1 MAELALVVIAA
12 ALVNNLVLV
21 QTLGVDALFG
31 ASGHIKTAIGTA
43 FVTGFVLT
51 IASLVT
57 HVVER
62 YVLVPLEMPYLRLVA
77 FVVVVSVAV
86 QCADVVARRTSPRA
100 TQLLGVQAPLVT
112 ANSAVLGVALLNS
125 TASRSLVAALFYGVG
140 AAIGFGLALVLFA
153 GLRERLAHADV
164 PVPFRG
170 AAIAFVTAGILSLAF
185 LGFAGFA
192 RL

>member
-21 QTLGVDALFG
+21 QSLGVDALFG
-31 ASGHIKTAIGTA
+31 ASGRVETALGTA
-43 FVTGFVLT
+43 FATGLVLT
-51 IASLVT
+51 IAAVVT
-57 HVVER
+57 HIVEL
-62 YVLVPLEMPYLRLVA
+62 YVLAPFELPYLRLIA
-77 FVVVVSVAV
+77 FMVVVALAV
-86 QCADVVARRTSPRA
+86 HCMDAIARRTPSLTA
-100 TQLLGVQAPLVT
+100 QLLGAQAPLVT
-112 ANSAVLGVALLNS
+112 ANSVVLGVALLNS
-125 TASRSLVAALFYGVG
+125 TASRSLVAALFYAVG
-140 AAIGFGLALVLFA
+140 AALGFGLALVLFA
-153 GLRERLAHADV
+153 GLRERLAQSDV

>member
-21 QTLGVDALFG
+21 QSLGVCPLFS
-31 ASGHIKTAIGTA
+31 ASGRVETAIGTA
-43 FVTGFVLT
+43 LVTGLVLT
-51 IASLVT
+51 IAAALT

-62 YVLVPLEMPYLRLVA
+62 YLLLPLGLPYLRLIA
-77 FVVVVSVAV
+77 FVVVVAVAV
-86 QCADVVARRTSPRA
+86 RCTDAIARRTSPLLV
-100 TQLLGVQAPLVT
+100 QLLGVQAPLVT
-112 ANSAVLGVALLNS
+112 ANCAVLGVALLNS
-125 TASRSLVAALFYGVG
+125 TTSRSLAAALFYGLG
-140 AAIGFGLALVLFA
+140 AAIGFGLVLVLFA

>member
-1 MAELALVVIAA
+1 MSDLALVVIAA

-21 QTLGVDALFG
+21 QSLGVDALFG
-31 ASGHIKTAIGTA
+31 ASGRVETAVGTA
-43 FVTGFVLT
+43 FATGLVLT
-51 IASLVT
+51 IAAVVT
-57 HVVER
+57 YIVEL
-62 YVLVPLEMPYLRLVA
+62 YVLVPFELPYLRLIA
-77 FVVVVSVAV
+77 FMAVVVLAV
-86 QCADVVARRTSPRA
+86 QCMDTVARRTSPLTA
-100 TQLLGVQAPLVT
+100 QLLGGQIPLVT

-125 TASRSLVAALFYGVG
+125 TASRSLAASLCYGVG
-140 AAIGFGLALVLFA
+140 AALGFGLALVLFA

-170 AAIAFVTAGILSLAF
+170 TAIAFVTAGILSLAF

>member
-1 MAELALVVIAA
+1 MTELALVVIAA

-21 QTLGVDALFG
+21 QSLGVDALFG
-31 ASGHIKTAIGTA
+31 ASGRVETAVGTA
-43 FVTGFVLT
+43 LVTGFVLT
-51 IASLVT
+51 IAAALT
-57 HVVER
+57 HGVER
-62 YVLVPLEMPYLRLVA
+62 YVLVPLDLPYLKLIA
-77 FVVVVSVAV
+77 FVVVAAV
-86 QCADVVARRTSPRA
+86 TAQATDAIARRTPLTARVY
-100 TQLLGVQAPLVT
+100 GGQAPLVT

-125 TASRSLVAALFYGVG
+125 TASRSLVAAIFYGVG
-140 AAIGFGLALVLFA
+140 AAIGFGLALVLFT

>member
-1 MAELALVVIAA
+1 MTELALVVIAA

-31 ASGHIKTAIGTA
+31 ASDRVEMAIGTA
-43 FVTGFVLT
+43 FVTGVVLMITAVLT
-51 IASLVT
+51 Q
-57 HVVER
+57 VVER
-62 YVLVPLEMPYLRLVA
+62 YVLVPLELPYLRLIA
-77 FVVVVSVAV
+77 FVVVVAVTVHVAGIV
-86 QCADVVARRTSPRA
+86 VRRASPLTKRMLDVPA
-100 TQLLGVQAPLVT
+100 TVVT

-125 TASRSLVAALFYGVG
+125 TASRSLVAALCYGIG
-140 AAIGFGLALVLFA
+140 AAIGFGLALILFA

-170 AAIAFVTAGILSLAF
+170 AAIAFVTAGIVSLAF